1 MRSNAPTALDYC
13 HATELTASASR
24 PIGLTPHWSITRLPS
39 HCAGQSETTYIGLG
53 HEISRLDLEEV
64 KIVSLA
70 ITHSRRWPN
79 LLEIS
84 GRIAARHT
92 SVIRWII
99 NNQCFKFGGIKG
111 FWSFNRSLTSMIAF
125 PPKSAHFSGKSIH
138 RIWKTVFEMNNET
151 DFPCTVDRGLHTP
164 PE

>member
-1 MRSNAPTALDYC
+1 VRSNAPTAWDYC
-13 HATELTASASR
+13 HATELTASAS
-24 PIGLTPHWSITRLPS
+24 IGLTPHWSITRLPS
-39 HCAGQSETTYIGLG
+39 YCAGQSETTYIG
-53 HEISRLDLEEV
+53 HEISRLDLEGV

-84 GRIAARHT
+84 GRMAARHT
-92 SVIRWII
+92 SVIRLIR
-99 NNQCFKFGGIKG
+99 NNQCLKFGGIKG

-125 PPKSAHFSGKSIH
+125 PPKSAHFSGRSIH
-138 RIWKTVFEMNNET
+138 RIWKKVFEINNET